1 MKFFKKLV
9 CMLLAAVLLISVSGT
24 GPVFAESETAKNG
37 SRVDFTK
44 DGVQY
49 KYWAPGVETSRVDVV
64 GYVGD
69 KAEVVIPAYF
79 GEHRVYGIA
88 REAFKDNTTITSIE
102 LPDSLD
108 NIYIDAFRGC
118 VNLKKVT
125 FGDLL
130 KPFRDEGKDVVPSK
144 TGFPLTIHKTA
155 FYGCTSLEE
164 VVFAGGVYPNDSKV
178 ADGVFAKSG
187 IKKAT
192 VYVNQNT
199 RIAGLFDGADK
210 LEVLDLY
217 AMKGEY
223 KGFTYFYDCKD
234 MASLKEINIYDAE
247 YLMTDFHYDMGETYN
262 TNRVSFANCP
272 KLKTVNLYYD
282 ETNADGQ
289 PIADQYSSKPA
300 SDCSVPFMTYRGSNL
315 QAYKDKTF
323 IAVSSDE
330 TVVKIKS
337 DGQKNDM
344 MLAGPGEAAITYKD
358 MPMTL
363 YVHVGAGKAKKNI
376 ADAKL
381 TMPLDKAPYT
391 GSAVNPY
398 FWIVDGKTVL
408 EKDKDYTVEIK
419 DNVEIGTGT
428 VTVTGKGDYTGS
440 ITKTFEI
447 DPVTVI
453 AESVTIGKKESTIVL
468 NKNKQADGYQ
478 IYYSSKKSKGFKK
491 LYSGTDTAAKVT
503 KLKSGMYIKI
513 RTYKK
518 VGKTTYYSEWSA
530 PIQVK

>member
-1 MKFFKKLV
+1 MKFLKKLV
-9 CMLLAAVLLISVSGT
+9 CLLLAAALLIPVFGT
-24 GPVFAESETAKNG
+24 GPIFAASETAKNG

-49 KYWAPGVETSRVDVV
+49 KYWAQGVETSRVDVV

-69 KAEVVIPAYF
+69 KAEVVIPAYID
-79 GEHRVYGIA
+79 EHRVYGIG

-108 NIYIDAFRGC
+108 NIYIDAFRDC

-125 FGDLL
+125 FGNLL
-130 KPFRDEGKDVVPSK
+130 KPFREQGKDVVPSK
-144 TGFPLTIHKTA
+144 TGFPLTIHNTA

-164 VVFAGGVYPNDSKV
+164 VVFAGGVYPNNSNV
-178 ADGVFAKSG
+178 TEGIFAKSG

-192 VYVNQNT
+192 VYFNYAT
-199 RIAGLFDGADK
+199 RVSGLFEGADK

-217 AMKGEY
+217 AMKGDY
-223 KGFTYFYDCKD
+223 KGDTYLVSCAD
-234 MASLKEINIYDAE
+234 MASLTEINIYDAE
-247 YLMTDFHYDMGETYN
+247 YLMPDFHYDMGENYN
-262 TNRVSFANCP
+262 TNRASFVNCP

-289 PIADQYSSKPA
+289 PIADQHSSKPD
-300 SDCSVPFMTYRGSNL
+300 SDCTVPFMSYSGGNL
-315 QAYKDKTF
+315 PAYKNKTF

-330 TVVKIKS
+330 SVVKINSNGQRS
-337 DGQKNDM
+337 DM
-344 MLAGPGEAAITYKD
+344 TLVGPGEATITYKD

-376 ADAKL
+376 ADAKI
-381 TMPLDKAPYT
+381 TMPIDKAPYT

-398 FWIVDGKTVL
+398 FWIADGKTVL

-419 DNVEIGTGT
+419 DNIEIGTGT
-428 VTVTGKGDYTGS
+428 VTVTGKGDYTGT

-478 IYYSSKKSKGFKK
+478 IYYSSKKNKGFKK

-503 KLKSGMYIKI
+503 KLKSGMYIKV